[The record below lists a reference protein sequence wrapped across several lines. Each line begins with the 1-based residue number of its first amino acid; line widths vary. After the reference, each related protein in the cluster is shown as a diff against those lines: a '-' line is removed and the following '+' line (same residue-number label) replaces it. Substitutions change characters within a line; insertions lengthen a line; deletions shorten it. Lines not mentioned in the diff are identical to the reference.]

1 MRTVST
7 PEAYIALKHH
17 ANKEH
22 RQAKCFYMIKS
33 LTASKHELGNHLAHF
48 IIEADKFTPLR
59 EQFLIESSNCAK
71 RMQSLGKRIN
81 KLTNYYNSLITI

>member
-1 MRTVST
+1 MKAIST

-22 RQAKCFYMIKS
+22 RQKKCFYMIKS
-33 LTASKHELGNHLAHF
+33 LNAIKFELGNQLAHF
-48 IIEADKFTPLR
+48 IIEADKFTGLR
-59 EQFLIESSNCAK
+59 EYYLIESTNCAK
-71 RMQSLGKRIN
+71 KMQSISKRIN